1 MHKVCN
7 HLLTNQ
13 GRTIMQNTRI
23 IDPPGWIL
31 TSGAYMSSRSW
42 GQLLSIFESQAINI
56 TKQLLYLFKNLAAF
70 WLATLGK
77 VLLSSRLQKVEHFML
92 DFGIKRYLPGR

>member
-1 MHKVCN
+1 MHKVCH

-13 GRTIMQNTRI
+13 GRTILQNTRI
-23 IDPPGWIL
+23 IDPPGLIL
-31 TSGAYMSSRSW
+31 TSGAYMSSDGRSW
-42 GQLLSIFESQAINI
+42 VQLLSIFENQAINI

-77 VLLSSRLQKVEHFML
+77 VLLSSRLQKS
-92 DFGIKRYLPGR
+92 